1 MKTESFRTPFFG
13 SAFKRHMGCA
23 SASGVSVDLC
33 LPFPSCMVFVS
44 FGTVRRSSFQH
55 LRPFVTAP
63 LYGRRS
69 SRLSTAP
76 AVCIF
81 APSLSLL
88 TPRPPG
94 PICEISHLVCAVH
107 CVLLRLSVSAVSG
120 FCLCFTGVPLTC
132 CLYPRPLFQT
142 DQPGPHLTIGA
153 DAPQSSGPDLG
164 PEFFVR
170 EYELPTLPRALAPS
184 SLPLHPGGSSSSA
197 GFPCKICWLTPPA
210 IGGF

>member
-1 MKTESFRTPFFG
+1 
-13 SAFKRHMGCA
+13 MGCA

-63 LYGRRS
+63 FYGRCS

-120 FCLCFTGVPLTC
+120 ICLCFTGVPATH
-132 CLYPRPLFQT
+132 CLACGLFSERT
-142 DQPGPHLTIGA
+142 QPGPHLIIGA
-153 DAPQSSGPDLG
+153 PRPQSSGPDQY
-164 PEFFVR
+164 PESFFAGSTNSQLFR
-170 EYELPTLPRALAPS
+170 RPS
-184 SLPLHPGGSSSSA
+184 HFFLPLHPGGSSSSA

>member
-1 MKTESFRTPFFG
+1 MAQLG
-13 SAFKRHMGCA
+13 HYMGCA
-23 SASGVSVDLC
+23 SASGFSVDRC
-33 LPFPSCMVFVS
+33 LRFPSCMVFVS

-63 LYGRRS
+63 FYGRRS

-81 APSLSLL
+81 APSFSLL
-88 TPRPPG
+88 LPRPPG
-94 PICEISHLVCAVH
+94 PFCEIAHLVCAVH

-120 FCLCFTGVPLTC
+120 ICLCFTGVPATH
-132 CLYPRPLFQT
+132 CLACGLFSERT
-142 DQPGPHLTIGA
+142 QPGPHLIIGV
-153 DAPQSSGPDLG
+153 PRSLIFWSGSISGILFAGSTNSQLFRRPSH
-164 PEFFVR
+164 FF
-170 EYELPTLPRALAPS
+170 
-184 SLPLHPGGSSSSA
+184 LPLHPGGSSSPA